1 MLLRDACQLCSLLL
15 YPSCYGEEPK
25 YKWVCVF
32 PSWESRSWT
41 ESFRQVRTQL
51 FYCVPF
57 FFSFKYTT
65 VPFFNQISLSLIITL
80 AKICQICILHTRL
93 YNTRLYNKHFYGT
106 VYDLSAA
113 LKDIHFILHIKKVTL
128 RIYIYNLPKFIQVID
143 VRVGI

>member
-1 MLLRDACQLCSLLL
+1 MHACYVHYCSTHHAMVR
-15 YPSCYGEEPK
+15 SQNTNEF
-25 YKWVCVF
+25 VSF
-32 PSWESRSWT
+32 PVESHEAELKALGRLGPNCFIVSH
-41 ESFRQVRTQL
+41 
-51 FYCVPF
+51 F

-80 AKICQICILHTRL
+80 AKICQICFLLTRL